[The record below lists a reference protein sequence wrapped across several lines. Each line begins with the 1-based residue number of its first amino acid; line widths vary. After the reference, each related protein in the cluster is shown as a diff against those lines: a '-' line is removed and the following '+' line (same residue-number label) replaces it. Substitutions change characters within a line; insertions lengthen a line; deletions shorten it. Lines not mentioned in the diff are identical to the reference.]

1 MMAMSRAFSWVI
13 VEMMLKM
20 PKPATSM
27 IAPTTVYMMTL
38 RTTSA
43 SRMRLVRL
51 LPRHRLVAELG
62 LGAPRHR
69 RRAVGS
75 SSLMRISLM
84 AFGRAERICAFFSST

>member
-1 MMAMSRAFSWVI
+1 MSDSGKPSDFMMAMSRAFSCVM

-43 SRMRLVRL
+43 SRID
-51 LPRHRLVAELG
+51 
-62 LGAPRHR
+62 
-69 RRAVGS
+69 
-75 SSLMRISLM
+75 SLASCQATAL
-84 AFGRAERICAFFSST
+84 